1 MKDNELRIGNYVN
14 RVYAP
19 YGNRT
24 GQSFV
29 EKIESGNSIDNL
41 TLPSSF
47 CEGIPLS
54 EEWLVRFGFDSIG
67 AIANKGFLTLE
78 KDAGAYTPRITRH
91 SYKDG
96 IKVAEIVRLP
106 RQIQYVHQLQNLW
119 YAIIFE
125 ELTLN
130 N

>member
-1 MKDNELRIGNYVN
+1 MKANELRIGNYVN

-54 EEWLVRFGFDSIG
+54 EEWLVRFGFKEPERGYEREFFYEGFFCVRENKRDKSIYYWG
-67 AIANKGFLTLE
+67 
-78 KDAGAYTPRITRH
+78 D
-91 SYKDG
+91 
-96 IKVAEIVRLP
+96 VRLL
-106 RQIQYVHQLQNLW
+106 YVHQLQNL
-119 YAIIFE
+119 YFALTGQ